1 MSRFPVRC
9 LSTFALLLLAAAVWA
24 QPPVI
29 LVFGDSLSAGYGL
42 PQGKGWVDL
51 LRQRLQQSASTYQVV
66 NASISGETTLG
77 GRNRLG
83 SVLATHHPQIVILE
97 LGANDALRGQPLVE
111 VRENL
116 LRMVRAA
123 QAGGARV
130 LLVGM
135 RIPPNYGPDYT
146 KKFQALYPEV
156 ARQTKTAYVPF
167 LMEGFANERNMFQ
180 ADGVHPTAQAQQQ
193 MLDNVWSKLSG
204 LLGSGTAASAGSAKS
219 GNRDL

>member
-1 MSRFPVRC
+1 MSNFLIRC
-9 LSTFALLLLAAAVWA
+9 AAACVLLVLFGAARA

-51 LRQRLQQSASTYQVV
+51 LRQRLQQNNSPYQVV

-77 GRNRLG
+77 GRSRLA
-83 SVLATHHPQIVILE
+83 SVLAAHRPQVVILE
-97 LGANDALRGQPLVE
+97 LGGNDALRGQSLST

-116 LRMVRAA
+116 VRMVRAA
-123 QAGGARV
+123 QAAKARV

-146 KKFQALYPEV
+146 KKFQAIYGEV
-156 ARQTKTAYVPF
+156 ARQTKAEVVPF
-167 LMEGFANERNMFQ
+167 LMEGFADQREMFQ
-180 ADGVHPTAQAQQQ
+180 SDGVHPAVQAQGQ
-193 MLDNVWSKLSG
+193 MLENVWAKLG
-204 LLGSGTAASAGSAKS
+204 KMLG
-219 GNRDL
+219 